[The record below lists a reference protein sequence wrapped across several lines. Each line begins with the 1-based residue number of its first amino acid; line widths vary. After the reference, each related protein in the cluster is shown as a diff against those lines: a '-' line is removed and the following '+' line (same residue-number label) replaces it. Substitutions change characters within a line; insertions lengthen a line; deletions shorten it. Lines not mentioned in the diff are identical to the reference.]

1 MPAGTIQGRIRQTRK
16 AAAFAKVN
24 EGSPRFTLTKP
35 SQAPCQAKPSP
46 LPSQAIPA
54 HTVPTLPTTL
64 NAAAPG
70 PRTYTHYSSPIL
82 PCNDSTSLAQNPLLI
97 EQLLSHAPPHPNY
110 SHSPWSGW
118 SRLGTMADDGMLL
131 NLSFDAPVQ
140 KKKRSK
146 QGTSE
151 GQALPGQ
158 SNRVN
163 GVTKQDV
170 GATGTP
176 AEQAGTSGRP
186 IDVAS
191 SGGSSG
197 VASGRGRG
205 RGREMGGGQE
215 FGGRAGHGRGGPV
228 AGRDGGRGG
237 RGVSGRDGGR
247 GGRGDGGRG
256 GRDGGR
262 GGRDGGRDGGRGVR
276 DGGRGGRDGGRG
288 GRGVGRGGRS
298 PGFRESGRGTG
309 RGDGGGA
316 GRGDGGG
323 GAWDYQTEQKMRKQ
337 RLGEDDAVIRGADDS
352 EDDDVAA
359 MVALAGKRD
368 VVLEEDLQSSGAYVK
383 HGKADEDV
391 VDFEDE
397 DDLGRKFQGSG
408 EGGPSCANMLADE
421 DVVDFEDED
430 DLGRNSKRH
439 KFQGSG
445 EGGPLKRKDAH
456 AEVKTKSSSAA
467 PTASKVHHAP
477 GQKLKVA
484 AVPNNQKAQIF
495 GSTTA
500 AGRPAGAEGATSL
513 SWADLEVDEGV
524 IKVLEGLQFERP
536 TKVQQGAIPHL
547 LAGRDALVKAPTG
560 SGKTLAFLVPII
572 QDLQIQDVAVRL
584 MRKYFTMVPGILIGG
599 ENVNHEKAR
608 MRKGLTVMIAT
619 PGRLMYHLENSAQL
633 KLGNLRWL
641 VLDEADRLLDMGF
654 QAKLLA
660 IIEMIDVRYKASAR
674 DMLALLP
681 PKAEEDFGD
690 TEYVVKQGKK
700 TVLLNATLHQQQEAE
715 DFGDTDYDWND
726 KAVACHVAEEDFG
739 DTEYDWNDEAAA
751 SQGVRQGRKTVLLS
765 ATLHEQLADLATV
778 SLKNPV
784 AVGFVL
790 KKGKNGMLIAGA
802 DGNDKDEDEFSI
814 PETLRMSFVEVPSK
828 QRLVTLAG
836 MVRKMIVRKGRMANV
851 STGPSKQTKQ
861 SIEEEEEEAAR
872 DRKIVVFMSSCGMV
886 DLHHKLLGS
895 FWNGAFGTH
904 LSSAPVY
911 KLHGDMAQSD
921 RTATFVNFNG
931 PGSAVLVCTDIAARG
946 LDFPNVSA
954 IIQYDIPGAPSEY
967 VHRVGRTARMGSRGE
982 AYLFLMPH
990 EKPYVELLASKGIKL
1005 EQDSMESALRWLPLP
1020 PSLSELTNGKRPS
1033 SFKEASDFPLFIQ
1046 RFTIE
1051 HPPAGKRPRSF
1062 KEASDIPFLL
1072 QRSIM
1077 QAVGSSES
1085 MKEMAGDAFR
1095 SYVRGYAAHTAELK
1109 SICHVKSLHLGH
1121 VAFSMGLKEQPLMIG
1136 QSGAAAKRKAK
1147 KEEENLNRFKSAKK
1161 KMYSAASKLHPQ
1173 TKAAP

>member
-1 MPAGTIQGRIRQTRK
+1 
-16 AAAFAKVN
+16 
-24 EGSPRFTLTKP
+24 
-35 SQAPCQAKPSP
+35 
-46 LPSQAIPA
+46 
-54 HTVPTLPTTL
+54 
-64 NAAAPG
+64 
-70 PRTYTHYSSPIL
+70 
-82 PCNDSTSLAQNPLLI
+82 
-97 EQLLSHAPPHPNY
+97 
-110 SHSPWSGW
+110 
-118 SRLGTMADDGMLL
+118 
-131 NLSFDAPVQ
+131 
-140 KKKRSK
+140 
-146 QGTSE
+146 
-151 GQALPGQ
+151 
-158 SNRVN
+158 
-163 GVTKQDV
+163 
-170 GATGTP
+170 
-176 AEQAGTSGRP
+176 
-186 IDVAS
+186 
-191 SGGSSG
+191 
-197 VASGRGRG
+197 
-205 RGREMGGGQE
+205 
-215 FGGRAGHGRGGPV
+215 HGRGGPV

-397 DDLGRKFQGSG
+397 DDLGR
-408 EGGPSCANMLADE
+408 
-421 DVVDFEDED
+421 
-430 DLGRNSKRH
+430 NSKRH

-572 QDLQIQDVAVRL
+572 QDLQAQRPVVDRKDGTYALVIAPTRELCLQIQDVAVRL

-681 PKAEEDFGD
+681 PK
-690 TEYVVKQGKK
+690 
-700 TVLLNATLHQQQEAE
+700 
-715 DFGDTDYDWND
+715 
-726 KAVACHVAEEDFG
+726 AEEDFG

-1020 PSLSELTNGKRPS
+1020 PSLSELTNGKRP
-1033 SFKEASDFPLFIQ
+1033 
-1046 RFTIE
+1046 
-1051 HPPAGKRPRSF
+1051 RSF